1 MIIFTRKEELK
12 KHLKSHFLSK
22 NIGFVPTMGALHEGH
37 ISLIKESIK
46 KCEITIC
53 SIFINPTQF
62 NGKSDLIKYPK
73 TLKQDIDKLIEYKC
87 DILYQPEVEDL
98 YTKNETR
105 KSFLLR
111 GIDQELEGAFRP
123 NHFNGVA
130 TIVEKLLNIIKPNIS
145 FFGMKDIQ
153 QLMVIKEL
161 VKTKKINTQIIGL
174 PTVREKNGL
183 AKSSRNIHLSEKNKK
198 QASLIFKQLTFCK
211 QNITSDNINII
222 LEKAKEKLIK
232 EKIKIEYFELIN
244 LDSFKSSDKIFTDK
258 KYAICVAVYIAGI
271 RLIDNI
277 IL

>member
-87 DILYQPEVEDL
+87 DILYQPEAEDL

-130 TIVEKLLNIIKPNIS
+130 TIVEKFLNIIKPNIS

-161 VKTKKINTQIIGL
+161 V
-174 PTVREKNGL
+174 
-183 AKSSRNIHLSEKNKK
+183 
-198 QASLIFKQLTFCK
+198 
-211 QNITSDNINII
+211 
-222 LEKAKEKLIK
+222 
-232 EKIKIEYFELIN
+232 
-244 LDSFKSSDKIFTDK
+244 
-258 KYAICVAVYIAGI
+258 
-271 RLIDNI
+271 
-277 IL
+277 

>member
-12 KHLKSHFLSK
+12 KHLKSHFSSK

-87 DILYQPEVEDL
+87 DILYQPEAEDL

-111 GIDQELEGAFRP
+111 GIDQQLEGAFRP

-211 QNITSDNINII
+211 QNITSDNINIT

>member
-87 DILYQPEVEDL
+87 DILYQPEAEDL

-111 GIDQELEGAFRP
+111 GIDQQLEGAFRP

-183 AKSSRNIHLSEKNKK
+183 AKSSRNIHLSEKNRK

-211 QNITSDNINII
+211 QNITSDNINIT